1 MDKKRIAIFDVDGVI
16 SDHRH
21 REHHVLKD
29 PKNWDSF
36 YAEMGKDLLVQDTFQ
51 LMKSLVN
58 NGWEII
64 FITGREMTIEKYHTT
79 INWFKDNEIYIHGN
93 LHMRPENDRR
103 EDYEIKEE
111 KVRKYVLERNYD
123 VIIAFDDRIQNIEM
137 YKRLGITCF
146 HTFIK

>member
-1 MDKKRIAIFDVDGVI
+1 
-16 SDHRH
+16 
-21 REHHVLKD
+21 
-29 PKNWDSF
+29 
-36 YAEMGKDLLVQDTFQ
+36 
-51 LMKSLVN
+51 
-58 NGWEII
+58 
-64 FITGREMTIEKYHTT
+64 
-79 INWFKDNEIYIHGN
+79 
-93 LHMRPENDRR
+93 MRPENDRR